1 MDYLAN
7 AAVTLLADSAS
18 NKNKRKFP
26 LICENSESENSR
38 SKLVRRWCM
47 FEHFYTSLDRGF
59 FDYNEFVMCLEI
71 IGCPPESHITLTK
84 SQWKTVRNQLGQPRR
99 LSQVFLSS
107 EREKLTYYR
116 EQARLIHRKGANIT
130 SSEAFP
136 FEIKEAIVVGD
147 RVIAYYARQ
156 QEFHA
161 GFVLSII
168 RARHEEDSA
177 QYLIQFDEAEIGKPL
192 PPSLFS
198 DLNLVHANK
207 APQEKAKPTSFPQI
221 FPVFE
226 PGASSSSSQV
236 LPRRFAENVAE
247 LYAPF
252 SQDTIRSNLFA
263 DRSDLPSTV
272 LPYNGGSDSNSSY
285 SFQDLMHAQVLSQTN
300 NDNSRQSLG
309 CYVMSSQGSLDS
321 LGNNVSP
328 RDFLSPTHEEDMSHQ
343 RGPTAAADKEW
354 TIYPTSIPSSAWRQ
368 QKEEADSLVSDIA
381 RSFRSSLSPEDQVHL
396 DSVKGDSA
404 AMATVT
410 DCMALL
416 LFIKSASL
424 RDASLG
430 SVALLES
437 VLRRLD
443 EFCAEEEG
451 DGLLDCPSLM
461 ADAMTEMGCVSFAL

>member
-18 NKNKRKFP
+18 NKSKRKFP

-59 FDYNEFVMCLEI
+59 FDFNEFVMCLEI

-84 SQWKTVRNQLGQPRR
+84 QQWKKVRNQLGQPRR
-99 LSQVFLSS
+99 LSPIFLSS
-107 EREKLTYYR
+107 EREKLTLYR
-116 EQARLIHRKGANIT
+116 EQARLIQRKGANIT

-136 FEIKEAIVVGD
+136 FEIKEAIGVGD

-221 FPVFE
+221 FPVSE
-226 PGASSSSSQV
+226 PDVASSSQV
-236 LPRRFAENVAE
+236 MPRRFAENVAE

-272 LPYNGGSDSNSSY
+272 LPYNGGSESNSCY

-309 CYVMSSQGSLDS
+309 CYVVSSQGSLDS
-321 LGNNVSP
+321 MGNNVSP
-328 RDFLSPTHEEDMSHQ
+328 RDFLSPTHEEDASHQ
-343 RGPTAAADKEW
+343 RGPTAAAGKEW
-354 TIYPTSIPSSAWRQ
+354 TMYPTSIPSNAWRQ
-368 QKEEADSLVSDIA
+368 QMEEASSLVNDIA
-381 RSFRSSLSPEDQVHL
+381 RSFRAALPPEDQARL
-396 DSVKGDSA
+396 DSTNADLATMS
-404 AMATVT
+404 TVT

-451 DGLLDCPSLM
+451 DGVLDCPSLM
-461 ADAMTEMGCVSFAL
+461 ADALAEMGCVSFAL